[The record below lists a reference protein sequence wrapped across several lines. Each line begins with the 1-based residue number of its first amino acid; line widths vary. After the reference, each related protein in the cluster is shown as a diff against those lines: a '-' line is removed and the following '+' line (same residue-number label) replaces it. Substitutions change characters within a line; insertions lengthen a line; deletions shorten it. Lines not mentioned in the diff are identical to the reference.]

1 MSAKQQLRILVPVK
15 RVVDFQIKPRVNK
28 TLTGIATSGIKF
40 SINPFDDIAVEEA
53 IRIKEKNKSLIESTH
68 AVSIG
73 SAKAQDILRNCL
85 AKGIDTCSLIDSVGK
100 ENIEPL
106 AIAKILKAVVEKK
119 GSNLVLMGK
128 QAIDDDCN
136 NTGQMLAGLLN
147 WPQATNAAKVEFLD
161 NGKVQVT
168 REIDDGEEV
177 IEASLPMVITTD
189 LRLNTPRYVGLPK
202 LMKAKK
208 KPIEK
213 LDIAKDFPE
222 INIEPQLKIV
232 SMEEPKT
239 KSPGVK
245 LNSVDELIEK
255 LKEVKAI

>member
-1 MSAKQQLRILVPVK
+1 
-15 RVVDFQIKPRVNK
+15 
-28 TLTGIATSGIKF
+28 
-40 SINPFDDIAVEEA
+40 
-53 IRIKEKNKSLIESTH
+53 
-68 AVSIG
+68 
-73 SAKAQDILRNCL
+73 
-85 AKGIDTCSLIDSVGK
+85 
-100 ENIEPL
+100 
-106 AIAKILKAVVEKK
+106 
-119 GSNLVLMGK
+119 MGK

-232 SMEEPKT
+232 SDGRAK
-239 KSPGVK
+239 
-245 LNSVDELIEK
+245 D
-255 LKEVKAI
+255 